1 MYLTEKITKIQVN
14 KQKKK
19 RKKYVFMNDNSLNRK
34 LRAKCTQ
41 QLPTLLG
48 PEVHGGKDKTNKTL

>member
-1 MYLTEKITKIQVN
+1 
-14 KQKKK
+14 
-19 RKKYVFMNDNSLNRK
+19 MNDNSLNRK

-48 PEVHGGKDKTNKTL
+48 HEVHGGKDKTNKTL